1 MPKYIAGRLVN
12 GFITFFISITITFI
26 IVRAMP
32 ADPVAIMID
41 PRMSPEIQQMTL
53 ERFGLDRPIH
63 EQYII
68 YIRDIFRG
76 DLGTSFRMNQPV
88 TEVLMQRLPWTLLL
102 LVLTVCFTLLI
113 GIPVGIFAACR
124 SRQFADR
131 VINFLVTLGI
141 SIFLPFLAF
150 GLLYLFAYVL
160 RWFPTGGAFRPP
172 APEGFALVR
181 DVLRHAVLPS
191 LALIITNLAGIVL
204 YTRNSMNDVLR
215 EDYIRTAY
223 AKGLSSKKVVRVH
236 AIKNALIPT
245 VTITGIMIGTMVGGA
260 VMTETIFAW
269 PGIGRLI
276 FDSVNGLDYP
286 VIQGAFIILAAT
298 VILMNIIVDLVVA
311 WLDPRI
317 RLGGG

>member
-1 MPKYIAGRLVN
+1 M
-12 GFITFFISITITFI
+12 
-26 IVRAMP
+26 
-32 ADPVAIMID
+32 
-41 PRMSPEIQQMTL
+41 E
-53 ERFGLDRPIH
+53 
-63 EQYII
+63 
-68 YIRDIFRG
+68 
-76 DLGTSFRMNQPV
+76 
-88 TEVLMQRLPWTLLL
+88 RLPWTLLL
-102 LVLTVCFTLLI
+102 MFFTVCLTLAI
-113 GIPVGIFAACR
+113 GIPIGVFAACN
-124 SRQFADR
+124 SRQLADR
-131 VINFLVTLGI
+131 VINVLVTLGI

-150 GLLYLFAYVL
+150 GLLYFFAYVL

-172 APEGFALVR
+172 APEGMALVV

-191 LALIITNLAGIVL
+191 MALIITNLAGIVL
-204 YTRNSMNDVLR
+204 YTRNSMNDVLK

-223 AKGLSSKKVVRVH
+223 AKGLNSKKVVRVH

-245 VTITGIMIGTMVGGA
+245 VTITGIMIGTMIGGA